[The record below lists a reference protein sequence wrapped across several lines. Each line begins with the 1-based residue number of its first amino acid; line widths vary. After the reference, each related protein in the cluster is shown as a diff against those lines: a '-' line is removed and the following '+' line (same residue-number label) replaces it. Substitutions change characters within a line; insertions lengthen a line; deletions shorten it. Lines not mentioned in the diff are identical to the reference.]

1 MVRGSVRVRV
11 RASDQL
17 TAGRDWHSDRVEL
30 STFGIRWLGEARPL
44 RDSLVHVEVEGLLR
58 QTVGD
63 AARDRIQAPLLAGHV

>member
-1 MVRGSVRVRV
+1 MVRV

-30 STFGIRWLGEARPL
+30 STFGIGRLGEARPL
-44 RDSLVHVEVEGLLR
+44 RDRLVHVEVKGMFR

-63 AARDRIQAPLLAGHV
+63 AACDRIQPPLLAGQL